1 MSGSSGQA
9 MHRVLCLHGYTQNAK
24 KFRDRTGP
32 FRRNMKRRMELVYMT
47 APLEATEEFERSG
60 GSDNKDGGPST
71 AGEEGPSAAWW
82 NPRATPSETWVDI
95 RRSAEAVMRTMR
107 ELGPFDG
114 IVGFSQGAGM
124 AAVVLALMRRAAED
138 NNEAADVDGGDGA
151 LVRGARALP
160 PLRFAFLFAGFY
172 PDVPQFDALLTAPA
186 VAAAAAA
193 GGSADREQ
201 SNCSSAR
208 RLRIAVP
215 SLHVVGIRDA
225 VVAPERGRELA
236 ARAFADTAV
245 VAEHDG
251 GHFVPCNAA
260 WRNRYQAFLDS
271 VDGAQQDPI

>member
-1 MSGSSGQA
+1 

-32 FRRNMKRRMELVYMT
+32 FRRNMRRRMELVYMT
-47 APLEATEEFERSG
+47 APLEATVEFARSG
-60 GSDNKDGGPST
+60 SNEGGGGDPST
-71 AGEEGPSAAWW
+71 TDEEGPSAAWW
-82 NPRATPSETWVDI
+82 NPRATPLETWMDI
-95 RRSAEAVMRTMR
+95 RHSADAVMRTMR

-124 AAVVLALMRRAAED
+124 AAVVLALMHRAAVVPAAED
-138 NNEAADVDGGDGA
+138 DSDVDGA
-151 LVRGARALP
+151 LVGWARSLP

-172 PDVPQFDALLTAPA
+172 PDAPQFDALLTAPA
-186 VAAAAAA
+186 GDA
-193 GGSADREQ
+193 GREQ
-201 SNCSSAR
+201 SSSAR

-236 ARAFADTAV
+236 ARAFDGSAV

-260 WRNRYQAFLDS
+260 WRNRYQKFLDS
-271 VDGAQQDPI
+271 VGGAQ

>member
-1 MSGSSGQA
+1 

-47 APLEATEEFERSG
+47 APLDATVEFERSG
-60 GSDNKDGGPST
+60 GSNKGGGGDSST
-71 AGEEGPSAAWW
+71 AGNDEEEGPSAAWW
-82 NPRATPSETWVDI
+82 NPRATAAETWADI

-107 ELGPFDG
+107 EQGPFDG

-138 NNEAADVDGGDGA
+138 GSGAADGVDA
-151 LVRGARALP
+151 AVVRDARALP

-172 PDVPQFDALLTAPA
+172 PDVPQFDALLT
-186 VAAAAAA
+186 VSA
-193 GGSADREQ
+193 GDSDRGQ
-201 SNCSSAR
+201 SSSNE

-215 SLHVVGIRDA
+215 SLHVVGARDA

-236 ARAFADTAV
+236 ARAFDDTAV

-260 WRNRYQAFLDS
+260 RRNRYQAFLDS
-271 VDGAQQDPI
+271 VDGAQ

>member
-1 MSGSSGQA
+1 MSSSSGHA

-60 GSDNKDGGPST
+60 GSNKGGGGDSST
-71 AGEEGPSAAWW
+71 AGNDEEEGPSAAWW
-82 NPRATPSETWVDI
+82 NPRATAAETWGDI

-107 ELGPFDG
+107 EQGPFDG

-138 NNEAADVDGGDGA
+138 DSDAADVDGGDGGDGA

-186 VAAAAAA
+186 
-193 GGSADREQ
+193 GDSDRGQ
-201 SNCSSAR
+201 SSSDGR

-215 SLHVVGIRDA
+215 SLHVVGTRDA

-236 ARAFADTAV
+236 ARAFDDTAV

-271 VDGAQQDPI
+271 VDGAQQDLV